1 MWRVRWWVG
10 LLPHG
15 LVVILRR
22 YKTLLVSLPRSPGQR
37 WDPRV
42 ALRADGHGLE
52 PSFVLRG
59 IGAVCGGQVHPK
71 ACVPVAETL
80 TYTVGMRPIC
90 FISDYGLTDVL
101 VGTCKGV
108 MMGIAPEV
116 PIIDVTH
123 TVPGFDVIRGAETLR
138 HATRYMPEDSVY
150 LAVVD
155 PEDKTKRRALAAAVR
170 SGAYLV
176 GPDNGLL
183 LPAAE
188 ALGGI
193 GRVVHLTNPRY
204 HVRPVSSA
212 FHGRD
217 VFSPVAA
224 HLAAG
229 AELKDLGEGVVAASL
244 TSLDFPGFRREPGG
258 GLAAEIINIDR
269 FGNARLS
276 VMQEDLDLRYGTPL
290 EIGVRDEVMDARY
303 METFGTAEDGDLV
316 VVPDSHWRLS
326 LAVNKGNAA
335 RALLLSFGEEVRVR
349 LKPSAERA
357 Y

>member
-1 MWRVRWWVG
+1 
-10 LLPHG
+10 
-15 LVVILRR
+15 
-22 YKTLLVSLPRSPGQR
+22 
-37 WDPRV
+37 
-42 ALRADGHGLE
+42 
-52 PSFVLRG
+52 
-59 IGAVCGGQVHPK
+59 
-71 ACVPVAETL
+71 
-80 TYTVGMRPIC
+80 MRPIC
-90 FISDYGLTDVL
+90 FISDYGLTGVL
-101 VGTCKGV
+101 AGTCRGV
-108 MMGIAPEV
+108 IAGIASRS

-123 TVPGFDVIRGAETLR
+123 SVPEFDVVRGAETMR
-138 HATRYMPEDSVY
+138 HATRYMPEDAVY
-150 LAVVD
+150 LAVID
-155 PEDKTKRRALAAAVR
+155 PGDKTKRRALAAEVR

-193 GRVVHLTNPRY
+193 ARVVHLTNPRY
-204 HVRPVSSA
+204 HVQPVSST

-229 AELKDLGEGVVAASL
+229 ADLDDLGESVVPASMA
-244 TSLDFPGFRREPGG
+244 SLDFPGFRREADG

-290 EIGVRDEVMDARY
+290 EIGVRDEVIQARY
-303 METFGTAEDGDLV
+303 VETFGTAEDGDLV
-316 VVPDSHWRLS
+316 VVADSHWRLS

-335 RALLLSFGEEVRVR
+335 RALLLSLGEEVR
-349 LKPSAERA
+349 LKPPAGRV
-357 Y
+357 